1 MATPQRPGRPGR
13 PSRPSSASARRAPPP
28 PQDDEYV
35 EGEEEFL
42 DEEPAKPE
50 GPSVVMMVGLGAAL
64 LFAILL
70 AMLVFSKRS
79 YLLEVENISEE
90 PIQQVVVKI
99 NGAEYE
105 IGDLRPNSIE
115 RARPDRSPGNEVSV
129 TYRVP
134 NRGVMT
140 KNLPK
145 KDLEGGEPAP
155 DFTNFKGQFRLRIMA
170 DGIHET
176 VVTD

>member
-13 PSRPSSASARRAPPP
+13 PVRPSAASARRAPPP
-28 PQDDEYV
+28 DDLP

-50 GPSVVMMVGLGAAL
+50 GPSAVMMVGLGAAL

-79 YLLEVENISEE
+79 FLLEVENTSDE
-90 PIQQVVVKI
+90 PIQQVFVKI
-99 NGAEYE
+99 NGTEYP
-105 IGDLRPNSIE
+105 IGDMRPNSIE
-115 RARPDRSPGNEVSV
+115 GARPERSPGREVV
-129 TYRVP
+129 VRYRVP
-134 NRGVMT
+134 NRGEFV
-140 KNLPK
+140 KKLPE
-145 KDLEGGEPAP
+145 KDVDGGEPAP
-155 DFTNFKGQFRLRIMA
+155 DFTNFKGVFRLRIEA

-176 VVTD
+176 LVTD

>member
-1 MATPQRPGRPGR
+1 MAIPQRPGRPGR
-13 PSRPSSASARRAPPP
+13 PVRPSAASARRAPPP
-28 PQDDEYV
+28 PEEDLP

-50 GPSVVMMVGLGAAL
+50 GPSPVMMIGLGAAL

-79 YLLEVENISEE
+79 YLLEVENISDE
-90 PIQQVVVKI
+90 PLQQVFVKV
-99 NGAEYE
+99 NGVEYE
-105 IGDLRPNSIE
+105 IGDIRPNSIE
-115 RARPDRSPGNEVSV
+115 GARPTRSPGNDIEVR
-129 TYRVP
+129 YRVP
-134 NRGVMT
+134 NRGVFT
-140 KNLPK
+140 KILPK

-155 DFTNFKGQFRLRIMA
+155 DFTNFKGIIRLRIQA

-176 VVTD
+176 TVLD

>member
-1 MATPQRPGRPGR
+1 MAIPQRPGRPGR

-28 PQDDEYV
+28 EDIP
-35 EGEEEFL
+35 EGEEDEYL

-50 GPSVVMMVGLGAAL
+50 GPSPVMMIGLGAAL

-79 YLLEVENISEE
+79 FLLEVENISDE
-90 PIQQVVVKI
+90 PIQEVFVKI
-99 NGAEYE
+99 NGTEYRV
-105 IGDLRPNSIE
+105 GDLRPNSIE
-115 RARPDRSPGNEVSV
+115 GARPSRSPGSDVEVR
-129 TYRVP
+129 YRVP
-134 NRGVMT
+134 TRGVFT
-140 KNLPK
+140 KILPK
-145 KDLEGGEPAP
+145 KDVEGLEPAP
-155 DFTNFKGQFRLRIMA
+155 DFTNFKGKFRLRIEA